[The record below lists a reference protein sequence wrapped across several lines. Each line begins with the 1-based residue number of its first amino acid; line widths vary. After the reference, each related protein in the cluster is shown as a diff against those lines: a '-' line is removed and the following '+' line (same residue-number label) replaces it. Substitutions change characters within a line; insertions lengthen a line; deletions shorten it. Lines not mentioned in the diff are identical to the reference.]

1 MWGGS
6 SGPHGPS
13 GSGIT
18 IVILDLL
25 GMLYFSQH
33 RRRIEVYKS
42 TCIAYVYNL
51 QLELFSTYKRCYMI
65 KDNIG

>member
-33 RRRIEVYKS
+33 RRRIEVHDIPTYYKEFF
-42 TCIAYVYNL
+42 I
-51 QLELFSTYKRCYMI
+51 LF
-65 KDNIG
+65 